1 MNSLTTTVLGTLA
14 ACLVVAPGL
23 ASAATPESAAPS
35 VTVRYSDLNL
45 GTEQGTEALYARLV
59 SAARAVCGAPDIR
72 DLGALVA
79 AHACER
85 QAVANAVRDVRSPR
99 LSAIYSAHPR
109 HG

>member
-1 MNSLTTTVLGTLA
+1 
-14 ACLVVAPGL
+14 
-23 ASAATPESAAPS
+23 
-35 VTVRYSDLNL
+35 VRYSDLNL